1 MPKMKRHS
9 SAKKTFKITGTGK
22 LLRRRGPQGHKFEHK
37 SPKLKRAFSKDQ
49 PVAEAN
55 AKTVK
60 RMLGSR

>member
-37 SPKLKRAFSKDQ
+37 SPKLKRAFSKDV
-49 PVAEAN
+49 PVADGN
-55 AKTVK
+55 AKNAE
-60 RMLGSR
+60 RQLGRR